1 MAFMKACTA
10 VLALASSAAAFPTFS
25 SPWSLSSQNA
35 APSYASGIVE
45 SLAAPPRGWARDDTK
60 VVDKDSALVKLRMH
74 LAHQDMDRFHEAALN
89 IATPGHSMYGGHM
102 SQKEIDGIIAPK
114 DESGEMV
121 MEWLES
127 MGLRSHAYFSTRGD
141 SIIVEAPVAQIERLL
156 DAEYSAYSECS
167 CFVCPVAETPADS
180 PRAHSQH
187 PDRRDRSPHS

>member
-1 MAFMKACTA
+1 MAFMKAST
-10 VLALASSAAAFPTFS
+10 VLLVLVSSAVAFPTFA

-35 APSYASGIVE
+35 PSYVSGVVE
-45 SLAAPPRGWARDDTK
+45 SLATPPRGWARDDTK
-60 VVDKDSALVKLRMH
+60 FVDKDSALIKLRMH
-74 LAHQDMDRFHEAALN
+74 LVHQDMDKFYETALN

-127 MGLRSHAYFSTRGD
+127 MGLRSHAYFSKRGD

-167 CFVCPVAETPADS
+167 FSIFPEEKTMAGVAC
-180 PRAHSQH
+180 
-187 PDRRDRSPHS
+187 